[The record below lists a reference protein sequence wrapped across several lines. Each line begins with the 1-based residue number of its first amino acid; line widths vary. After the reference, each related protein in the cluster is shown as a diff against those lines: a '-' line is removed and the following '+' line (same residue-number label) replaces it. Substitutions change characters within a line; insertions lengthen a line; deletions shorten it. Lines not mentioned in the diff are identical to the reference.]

1 MKANHFQK
9 TKSKHRKKKPLE
21 LRMRQKE
28 ERNTAFL
35 LQALC
40 YPGIIYEPLNSK
52 EKMLTK

>member
-9 TKSKHRKKKPLE
+9 TKSKQRKKKPLE